1 MSEWVQ
7 KGREGRLGARGESSE
22 PQANPLIEGM
32 GERVRLVQFFM
43 ELEFDRCALE
53 VGEGAGITTPGLLTW
68 EVVMPLI
75 KCRHCRGGVEFQCRW
90 CESGER
96 RDREFTLGLAEFPM
110 PVEPSGQRQIQ
121 LLEGPEAF
129 TTESPSL
136 RK

>member
-7 KGREGRLGARGESSE
+7 KGREGRLGARRESSE

-32 GERVRLVQFFM
+32 GERVRLEQFFYGV
-43 ELEFDRCALE
+43 RICTLE
-53 VGEGAGITTPGLLTW
+53 VGKGAGITTPGLLTW

-75 KCRHCRGGVEFQCRW
+75 KCRHCRGGVRFQCRW
-90 CESGER
+90 CESRER
-96 RDREFTLGLAEFPM
+96 RDQEFTLGLAEFPM
-110 PVEPSGQRQIQ
+110 SVELSGQRQIQ